1 MSPKQLAR
9 LAIVLIALLLLWG
22 AASLARRAS
31 SGPSESDR
39 FALGSIPKDS
49 VDSIVIQRAADT
61 ARLARVDT
69 GTWTVNGHRASP
81 RGVQD
86 ILAALADTA
95 RRSELAGGRS
105 ASHAGFGVD
114 SAKGARIRVVHGDS
128 TIADLVQGN
137 RGAGLEGAYFRLAG
151 DSAVYLVGGNLA
163 QALEQT
169 SDELR
174 DKRIAGVSADSVAR
188 IEVTRGRRTYGL
200 RRDSTAWSFAAGGR
214 ADSAA
219 VGELLSSY
227 AEVEAAGFATR
238 AQADSAK
245 FARPDRRVAL
255 LRADGSPLLALV
267 FDSTATGFWVRAD
280 GDSTVYRLDTWSADR
295 LTPSDSSL
303 KAKQKSLSP

>member
-9 LAIVLIALLLLWG
+9 LAMVLGALLLLWG
-22 AASLARRAS
+22 AASLVRRGS
-31 SGPSESDR
+31 RGLSESDR
-39 FALGSIPKDS
+39 FTVAIPRDS

-61 ARLARVDT
+61 ARLARVDSA
-69 GTWTVNGHRASP
+69 TWTVNGHRAS
-81 RGVQD
+81 RSAVQD
-86 ILAALADTA
+86 ILAALGDTA
-95 RRSELAGGRS
+95 RRTELVGGRS
-105 ASHAGFGVD
+105 TSHAGFGVD

-128 TIADLVQGN
+128 TVADLVQGN
-137 RGAGLEGAYFRLAG
+137 RGPGLEGGYFRFAS

-188 IEVTRGRRTYGL
+188 IEVTRGRRSYAL
-200 RRDSTAWSFAAGGR
+200 RREDSTWTMASGGR

-219 VGELLSSY
+219 VAELLSSY
-227 AEVEAAGFATR
+227 GQVDAAGFANR
-238 AQADSAK
+238 AQVDSAQ

-255 LRADGSPLLALV
+255 LRADGSPLLGLV
-267 FDSTATGFWVRAD
+267 FDSTATGFWVRSG

-295 LTPSDSSL
+295 LTPSESTL
-303 KAKQKSLSP
+303 KAKPARS